1 MIWSVVREVFSI
13 FLEVIR
19 VRRLSEQERALEIL
33 ILRKQLA
40 LAEQQLNT
48 PVRLSRAEKLTLAV
62 LFVQFRA
69 MTGRSLRPLRDLV
82 RIVRPETVLRW
93 HRELVRRKW
102 TFTRRNTGGRPRTA
116 AEIEQ
121 LVVRFARENTD
132 WGYGKIQGELLKLGC
147 DISDE
152 TIANI
157 LERHGIPPAPE
168 RGHSLSWRHLMNHYK
183 EQVLACDFFIVESLF
198 LQTIYVLFFIEV
210 GTRRVHLAGCTS
222 HPNGTWVTQQA
233 RQVVYDLA
241 EQDSAMRFLIRDND
255 RKYST
260 AFDTVFHAEGIDIIR
275 TPYRAPN
282 ANAFAERWVR
292 TVRAECLNKLL
303 IVNQAHLRRLLRE
316 YIDYYNTARPHQGLD
331 QQSPVPYQTTPG
343 SGRVLRSDVLDG
355 LVHAYYREAA

>member
-1 MIWSVVREVFSI
+1 VVGHARKLRSNSWWSAS
-13 FLEVIR
+13 
-19 VRRLSEQERALEIL
+19 
-33 ILRKQLA
+33 
-40 LAEQQLNT
+40 
-48 PVRLSRAEKLTLAV
+48 
-62 LFVQFRA
+62 
-69 MTGRSLRPLRDLV
+69 
-82 RIVRPETVLRW
+82 
-93 HRELVRRKW
+93 
-102 TFTRRNTGGRPRTA
+102 
-116 AEIEQ
+116 
-121 LVVRFARENTD
+121 RENTD
-132 WGYGKIQGELLKLGC
+132 WGYGKIRGELLKLGC

-255 RKYST
+255 RKFST

-292 TVRAECLNKLL
+292 TVRAECLNKIL
-303 IVNQAHLRRLLRE
+303 IVNQAHLRRVLRE

-331 QQSPVPYQTTPG
+331 QQSPVPYHQFMVQA
-343 SGRVLRSDVLDG
+343 S
-355 LVHAYYREAA
+355 AAF